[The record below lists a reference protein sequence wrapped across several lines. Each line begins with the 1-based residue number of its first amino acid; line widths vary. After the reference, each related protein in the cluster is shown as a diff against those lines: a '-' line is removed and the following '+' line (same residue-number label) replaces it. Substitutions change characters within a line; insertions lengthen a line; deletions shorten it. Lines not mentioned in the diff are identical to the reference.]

1 MRHLT
6 RLTAILALL
15 ALLAPP
21 MAWGCGASEKLNCA
35 MSDCPMSKPADTPM
49 SGCHSGQED
58 SRACDVRANAWLGC
72 CDTTVGQEPVE
83 ATLSSQPDLR
93 GAPLVVEVGVLES
106 HAPAPPAIA
115 AARVLQSQLHS
126 LGRFT
131 LLSSYLL

>member
-21 MAWGCGASEKLNCA
+21 MASGCGAAGMPNCA
-35 MSDCPMSKPADTPM
+35 MSDCPMSEPDDTPM
-49 SGCHSGQED
+49 SGCHSGRED
-58 SRACDVRANAWLGC
+58 SRACDVTANARLKC
-72 CDTTVGQEPVE
+72 CDTTIGQEPVE
-83 ATLSSQPDLR
+83 ATVGSQPDLR
-93 GAPLVVEVGVLES
+93 GAPLVVEVGVLEP
-106 HAPAPPAIA
+106 HAPAPPSIA
-115 AARVLQSQLHS
+115 AARVLQSQQHS